1 MTFSQG
7 LLLFAASLA
16 AGIINSV
23 AGGGSFFTLPAL
35 IFVGIPSVAAN
46 ATSTVAVWPGTMASV
61 GAYRADIYRERRR
74 LPWLLGISVVGG
86 LIGAIILLRTPQADF
101 DRVLPWL
108 LLAATAIFAFGAP
121 LTRWLR
127 ARDAAAE
134 PAARIGFWSGLTQF
148 VIAIYGGYFGGGAG
162 MLMLAMLGLSGM
174 TDIHAMNGLKTLL
187 SATLNL
193 VAIVAFIWAGLI
205 AWPQAGVMVLG
216 AVAGGYGGAYFARKM
231 DPRLIRILVIVVGV
245 GLTICFFLR
254 RR

>member
-1 MTFSQG
+1 MTFTQG
-7 LLLFAASLA
+7 LLLFGASLA

-46 ATSTVAVWPGTMASV
+46 ATSTVAVWPGTVASV
-61 GAYRADIYRERRR
+61 GAYREDVYRERQR
-74 LPWLLGISVVGG
+74 LPWLLGISIVGG

-108 LLAATAIFAFGAP
+108 LLVATAIFAFGAP

-127 ARDAAAE
+127 AQDGASGST
-134 PAARIGFWSGLTQF
+134 ARIGFWSGLTQF
-148 VIAIYGGYFGGGAG
+148 VIAVYGGYFGGGAG

-174 TDIHAMNGLKTLL
+174 TDIHAMNGIKTLL

-193 VAIVAFIWAGLI
+193 VAIVAFIFAGLI
-205 AWPQAGVMVLG
+205 AWPQAGVMVTG
-216 AVAGGYGGAYFARKM
+216 AIAGGYGGAYFARKM
-231 DPRLIRILVIVVGV
+231 DPAVVRIFVIVVGV
-245 GLTICFFLR
+245 GMTICFFLR
-254 RR
+254 R